1 MDSHQKVFNSNR
13 VIASAWRMLA
23 SGNSVRI
30 YVTICSIAIKI
41 LRGSFGWM
49 ECTLKDRL
57 SGVATSRQ
65 KCFCLHK
72 ILTKKP
78 IPSSLLNEAEISRD
92 HKRTV

>member
-1 MDSHQKVFNSNR
+1 
-13 VIASAWRMLA
+13 
-23 SGNSVRI
+23 
-30 YVTICSIAIKI
+30 
-41 LRGSFGWM
+41 M

-78 IPSSLLNEAEISRD
+78 IPSSLLNEAEISRTV
-92 HKRTV
+92 KRTIKGLSEKDCLHLKVALATPLTSGAPSCQLLFEGSEMNFA